1 MRTHTGRFI
10 LAAVALAAGLAVR
23 STADIETRLAD
34 AQLALAAAEPA
45 TAVERFDAIDA
56 DAALVAR
63 VPFAGAAMRG
73 LVADGRA
80 RAAYW
85 LGDYA
90 ALPPTGEEG
99 AASGAALDLVVLSA
113 NAGYRAVQR
122 DTTDTAEAVRGL
134 DAVLQSYAS
143 VLRQQPDDL
152 DAAYNYEF
160 VALQRLLLAGGGE
173 MLPPPDTAE
182 ADPSEMQGGEGAPP
196 PDTAPADFNVI
207 VPMSPDERGE
217 FEAGAGSVQ
226 RRVG

>member
-1 MRTHTGRFI
+1 MRTFTGRLI
-10 LAAVALAAGLAVR
+10 LAAVILTAGLAAR
-23 STADIETRLAD
+23 SAADIETRVAD

-56 DAALVAR
+56 DGALVAR
-63 VPFAGAAMRG
+63 IPVAGAAVRG
-73 LVADGRA
+73 AVADGRA

-85 LGDYA
+85 LADYA

-122 DTTDTAEAVRGL
+122 DNADPAEAVRGL
-134 DAVLQSYAS
+134 DAVLQSYAG
-143 VLRQQPDDL
+143 VLREAPDDL

-173 MLPPPDTAE
+173 MLATPDSAE

>member
-1 MRTHTGRFI
+1 VRTFTGRFF
-10 LAAVALAAGLAVR
+10 LAIVVVVVGLTLRSWALVE
-23 STADIETRLAD
+23 TAMAD

-45 TAVERFDAIDA
+45 AAVERFDAIDV
-56 DAALVAR
+56 DAAFATRLPV
-63 VPFAGAAMRG
+63 AGAAVRG
-73 LVADGRA
+73 VVADGRA

-85 LGDYA
+85 LGDYT

-99 AASGAALDLVVLSA
+99 AASGAALDLVLLSA
-113 NAGYRAVQR
+113 NAGYRTVQR
-122 DTTDTAEAVRGL
+122 GDAEVADAVRGL
-134 DAVLQSYAS
+134 DAVLQSYAG
-143 VLRQQPDDL
+143 VLRRAPGDR

-173 MLPPPDTAE
+173 MIPPADQAT